1 MTVITNNKSNKIYIF
16 FFQGRGGLGAIYVF
30 AAGNGGLF
38 KDSCAYNG
46 YVNNIYTIAITGLNK
61 DGSSPTYAE
70 DCPGIMASAYSRD
83 TLRGYGEV
91 VSKTVSS

>member
-1 MTVITNNKSNKIYIF
+1 MTVITNNKSNNIYIF

-38 KDSCAYNG
+38 GDSCAYNG

-61 DGSSPTYAE
+61 DGSRPTYAE

-83 TLRGYGEV
+83 PLRGYGEV